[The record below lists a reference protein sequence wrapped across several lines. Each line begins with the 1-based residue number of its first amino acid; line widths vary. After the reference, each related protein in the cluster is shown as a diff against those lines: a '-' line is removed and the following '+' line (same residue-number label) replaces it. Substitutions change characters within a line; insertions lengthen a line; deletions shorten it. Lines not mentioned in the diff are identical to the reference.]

1 MKVFGCQFEVGWE
14 NKSANLEKAEA
25 LLAQAS
31 LSPGALVV
39 LPEMCLSGFSMNTGA
54 IAEPAGGESE
64 LRLAKLARH
73 HGVYLQA
80 GLVCLGPDGRS
91 RNQSVTF
98 SSEGQEIARYSKLHP
113 FTPGGESAAYTAG
126 TQIQTFACG
135 DWLVAPFICYDLRF
149 PEVFRMA
156 AWRRPHLYTVIA
168 SWPEV
173 RIAHWVKLLQARAI
187 ENQAY
192 VIGVNRIGSDPKLN
206 HPGRSLIVNYHG
218 EILADAESREGIISA
233 ELDHAALEEYR
244 RALPFLEDMRPGE
257 VSR

>member
-1 MKVFGCQFEVGWE
+1 MKVFGCQFDVAWE

-25 LLAQAS
+25 LLAQGS

-39 LPEMCLSGFSMNTGA
+39 LPEMCLSGFSMNLPA

-64 LRLAKLARH
+64 RRLAGLAIRH
-73 HGVYLQA
+73 RVFLQA
-80 GLVCLGPDGRS
+80 GVVSRGQDGRS

-98 SSEGQEIARYSKLHP
+98 SPEGRELVRYSKLHP
-113 FTPGGESAAYTAG
+113 FTLGGESAAYAAG
-126 TQIQTFACG
+126 TQVVTFPCH

-149 PEVFRMA
+149 PEIFRMA

-173 RIAHWVKLLQARAI
+173 RIGHWMKLLQARAI

-218 EILADAESREGIISA
+218 EILADADSREGFISA
-233 ELDHAALEEYR
+233 ELDLTALEDYR
-244 RALPFLEDMRPGE
+244 RALPFLDDLRTEE
-257 VSR
+257 VRR